1 MNMDTAKTAII
12 LIGYQNDYF
21 AEDGVL
27 HSVIEESL
35 NANNVLMNTISFLS
49 NLQSSNVLIVS
60 TPICFVNDYEE
71 LPNPVGILKVV
82 KEVGAFK
89 EGTIGAETIPEIKS
103 FGDKVI
109 EITGKKG
116 LDAFSNTALDELLCQ
131 HEIKNIVIAG
141 VVSSVC
147 IDSTG
152 RSAHA
157 KGYDVSIL
165 SDCTAGRASYE
176 QTFYCDEIFPIYAEV
191 TDSHSM
197 LSRLTE

>member
-1 MNMDTAKTAII
+1 MEVTKTAVI

-21 AEDGVL
+21 AKDGVL

-35 NANNVLMNTISFLS
+35 NANNVLMNTVHFLTQ
-49 NLQSSNVLIVS
+49 LQNSDVIVIS
-60 TPICFVNDYEE
+60 TPICFVNNYEE
-71 LPNPVGILKVV
+71 LSNPVGILKVV

-89 EGTIGAETIPEIKS
+89 EGSLGAETIPEIKA

-116 LDAFSNTALDELLCQ
+116 LDAFSNTALDELLCK
-131 HEIKNIVIAG
+131 HGIKNVVIAG
-141 VVSSVC
+141 VISSVC

-157 KGYDVSIL
+157 KGYNVSIL

-176 QTFYCDEIFPIYAEV
+176 QAFYCDEIFPIYANV

-197 LSRLTE
+197 LSRLK